1 MSVVFWDTN
10 LFIYLIEQK
19 GSYDKVKGLRIKM
32 IENKD
37 ILVTSTLT
45 LGELLSKPYKENRV
59 DLVNK
64 YRQLL
69 TSRAVELVEFDTKV
83 AENYAKIRAKY
94 TRQEIAPPD
103 AIQLAC
109 ASAFGVD
116 VFYTNDDR
124 LTEKVIDGIGA
135 IKSIQGEDI

>member
-19 GSYDKVKGLRIKM
+19 DAYRRARNLRIQMLKSG
-32 IENKD
+32 D
-37 ILVTSTLT
+37 TLVTSTLT
-45 LGELLSKPYKENRV
+45 LGELLVKPYKENRV

-116 VFYTNDDR
+116 VFYTNDNR
-124 LTEKVIDGIGA
+124 LVGKVIDGINS
-135 IKSIQGEDI
+135 IKSIQEVSL

>member
-1 MSVVFWDTN
+1 MSIVFWDTP

-19 GSYDKVKGLRIKM
+19 SNYEKVKNLRIKM

-37 ILVTSTLT
+37 IFVTSTLT
-45 LGELLSKPYKENRV
+45 LGELLTKPFQMNRL
-59 DLVNK
+59 DLANQ

-69 TSRAVELVEFDTKV
+69 TSKAVEMVEFDAKV
-83 AENYAKIRAKY
+83 AENYAKIRAKF

-116 VFYTNDDR
+116 IFYTNDNR
-124 LTEKVIDGIGA
+124 LTGKTIDGIGL
-135 IKSIQGEDI
+135 IKSIQEFE

>member
-1 MSVVFWDTN
+1 MSVIFWDTN

-19 GSYDKVKGLRIKM
+19 ENYEKVRNLRLKM
-32 IENKD
+32 LTSGD

-45 LGELLSKPYKENRV
+45 LGELLAKPIQMNRN

-64 YRQLL
+64 YKNLL
-69 TSRAVELVEFDTKV
+69 ISRAVELVELDTKV
-83 AENYAKIRAKY
+83 AENYANIRAKY
-94 TRQEIAPPD
+94 TRHEIAPPD

-116 VFYTNDDR
+116 IFYTNDNR
-124 LTEKVIDGIGA
+124 LKNKTIPGVIL
-135 IKSIQGEDI
+135 IKSIQNKDI

>member
-37 ILVTSTLT
+37 ILVTSTLA